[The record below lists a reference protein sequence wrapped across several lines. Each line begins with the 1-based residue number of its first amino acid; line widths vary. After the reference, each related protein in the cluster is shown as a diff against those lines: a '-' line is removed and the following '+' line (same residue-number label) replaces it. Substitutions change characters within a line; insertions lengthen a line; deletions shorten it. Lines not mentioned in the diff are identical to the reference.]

1 MFTITIKKEV
11 QLRFCT
17 IVTQPDGTASMTAY
31 ADGIAYL
38 SDYIHSSLD
47 QARTSCETVQLGGVV
62 HWQRQDD
69 TWTSDSVLC
78 ENGGIRLTPSECE
91 LARKV
96 LARSPNARTK
106 RTASQFD
113 KAAL

>member
-11 QLRFCT
+11 QIRFCKIRT
-17 IVTQPDGTASMTAY
+17 LPDGNASMTAY
-31 ADGIAYL
+31 ADGIAYI
-38 SDYIHSSLD
+38 SEYIHPSLD
-47 QARTSCETVQLGGVV
+47 HARTSCETVQLGGVV

-96 LARSPNARTK
+96 LARPPNARKKHMTCPP
-106 RTASQFD
+106 
-113 KAAL
+113 KAIL